1 MNIKKTAFVIVAL
14 AALAA
19 GVPSRA
25 GADQLDK
32 RTYLTFSQPV
42 SIPGKV
48 LPAGTYTF
56 QLFDSASDRHLV
68 QVFNRKGTQLI
79 ATIRAI
85 PDHRLT
91 ATGDTVVVFGERP
104 VGIVKA
110 ITHWFYPGDTEGQ
123 EFVY

>member
-1 MNIKKTAFVIVAL
+1 MDIKKTAFVTLAL
-14 AALAA
+14 GALTA
-19 GVPSRA
+19 GGPSRA

-32 RTYLTFSQPV
+32 RTYMTFSQPV

-56 QLFDSASDRHLV
+56 QLFDSVSDRHIV
-68 QVFNRKGTQLI
+68 QIFNQKGTQLL

-85 PDHRLT
+85 PDHRLR
-91 ATGDTVVVFGERP
+91 ATDDTLVVFGERRA
-104 VGIVKA
+104 GLIKA
-110 ITHWFYPGDTEGQ
+110 ITHWFYPGDTGGQ

>member
-1 MNIKKTAFVIVAL
+1 MNIKKTTFVTVAL

-19 GVPSRA
+19 GWPSRA

-56 QLFDSASDRHLV
+56 QLFDSADRHIV
-68 QVFNRKGTQLI
+68 QIFNRKGTQLF
-79 ATIRAI
+79 ATIRVV

-104 VGIVKA
+104 AGVIKA
-110 ITHWFYPGDTEGQ
+110 IKHWFYPGDTEGQ